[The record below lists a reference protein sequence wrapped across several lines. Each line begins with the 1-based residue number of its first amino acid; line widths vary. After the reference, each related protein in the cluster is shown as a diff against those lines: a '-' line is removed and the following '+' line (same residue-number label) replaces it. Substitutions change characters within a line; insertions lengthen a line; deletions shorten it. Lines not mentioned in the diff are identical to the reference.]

1 VDIFRRAEDVPPVV
15 DQAIVIGA
23 KVVWMQLGVINEAAA
38 SRAREAGLQ
47 VVMDRC
53 MRKEHLKMR
62 GIPE

>member
-1 VDIFRRAEDVPPVV
+1 V
-15 DQAIVIGA
+15 DQAIAIGA
-23 KVVWMQLGVINEAAA
+23 KVVWMQQGVINEAAA

-47 VVMDRC
+47 VVMDKC